1 MIETRIS
8 LARVLRG
15 LAAVESPPPPP
26 EPERPEPVRVLIPS
40 PLGSL
45 GVELTENAV
54 VGLHIV
60 PERKDRRRYTPLKDA
75 ERSDFLDETLGR
87 LSEYFAGARQSLQIE
102 YDLSGHPLDDF
113 ARRIL
118 EETARIPYGTTR
130 TYRKVAA
137 AAARGHSYRMVRAVL
152 MANPIPILIPCHRVV
167 PQKGGVGTYIAG
179 TKKKEWLLK
188 LENRALEL
196 SAGLV
201 V

>member
-15 LAAVESPPPPP
+15 LQAVEPPPPPP
-26 EPERPEPVRVLIPS
+26 EPEKPPPIRVLFPS
-40 PLGSL
+40 PLGAL
-45 GVELTENAV
+45 GIELTERTV
-54 VGLHIV
+54 TGLQIA
-60 PERKDRRRYTPLKDA
+60 PDRKDRRRYTPLRDA
-75 ERSDFLDETLGR
+75 DRSDFLDEALGR
-87 LSEYFAGARQSLQIE
+87 LSEYFAGARRNLQIE

-152 MANPIPILIPCHRVV
+152 MANPIPIIIPCHRVV
-167 PQKGGVGTYIAG
+167 PQKSGVGTYIGG

-188 LENRALEL
+188 LESRALE
-196 SAGLV
+196 G
-201 V
+201 